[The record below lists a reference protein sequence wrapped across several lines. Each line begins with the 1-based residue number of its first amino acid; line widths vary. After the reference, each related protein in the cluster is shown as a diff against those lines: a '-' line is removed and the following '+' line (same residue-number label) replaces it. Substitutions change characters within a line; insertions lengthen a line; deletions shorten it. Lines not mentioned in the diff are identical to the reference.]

1 MTEPK
6 AGVVVVGSLHYDLM
20 VDAPDRPRKGETV
33 TGTRWYPKFGGK
45 GGNQAVAAQ
54 HAGADTRFVGAL
66 GTDNFADFM
75 LEALNSQGLNT
86 KWIATTNSC
95 GSGMSVAIMDAEG
108 DYGAVIVTGANATL
122 GQDHLSDKSIWS
134 GAKALI
140 LQNEIPESANLHAA
154 KVAKDHGMMVGLNAA
169 PSRALSDELLDLVD
183 VLVVNAIEA
192 QDLCDVGVS
201 DLASAQS
208 AAIALAKRVPHAIVT
223 AGGDGVAYASN
234 DQMCFAIE
242 AEKVKLI
249 STHGAGDVFVG
260 TLFAALARG
269 TAMKIAVIGSNSAA
283 ALHVSRKPESSA
295 ETPSSD

>member
-20 VDAPDRPRKGETV
+20 IDAPDRPRKGETV

-45 GGNQAVAAQ
+45 GGNQAVAAH

-75 LEALNSQGLNT
+75 LEALKAQSLDT
-86 KWIATTNSC
+86 RWITQTNDC
-95 GSGMSVAIMDAEG
+95 GSGMSVAIMDSEG
-108 DYGAVIVTGANATL
+108 DYGAVIVTGANAIL
-122 GQDHLSDKSIWS
+122 GSDHISDEGIWS
-134 GAKALI
+134 GARTLI
-140 LQNEIPESANLHAA
+140 LQNEIPERANLHAA
-154 KVAKDHGMMVGLNAA
+154 RAAKNHGMLIGLNAA
-169 PSRALSDELLDLVD
+169 PSRTLSDEFLNLVD

-192 QDLCDVGVS
+192 QDLCGVAVT
-201 DLASAQS
+201 DLSSALSAASA
-208 AAIALAKRVPHAIVT
+208 LANRVPHAIVT

-234 DQMCFAIE
+234 SHEVFSIE
-242 AEKVKLI
+242 AETVELV

-269 TAMKIAVIGSNSAA
+269 TDMKTAVTQSNFAA
-283 ALHVSRKPESSA
+283 ALHVSRKP
-295 ETPSSD
+295 

>member
-45 GGNQAVAAQ
+45 GGNQAVAA
-54 HAGADTRFVGAL
+54 HNADADTRFIGAL

-75 LEALNSQGLNT
+75 LEALKSQGLDTQWIT
-86 KWIATTNSC
+86 KTKTC

-108 DYGAVIVTGANATL
+108 DYGAVIVTGANAIL
-122 GQDHLSDKSIWS
+122 GPDHLHDESIWS
-134 GAKALI
+134 GAKTLI

-154 KVAKDHGMMVGLNAA
+154 QVAKDHGMLIGLNAA
-169 PSRALSDELLDLVD
+169 PSRPLSDELLNLVD

-192 QDLCDVGVS
+192 QDLCDVAVN
-201 DLASAQS
+201 DLTSALS
-208 AAIALAKRVPHAIVT
+208 AAIALANRVPHAIVT
-223 AGGDGVAYASN
+223 AGGDGVAYAAN
-234 DQMCFAIE
+234 DHKAFSIE
-242 AEKVKLI
+242 AETVELV

-260 TLFAALARG
+260 TLFAALARETDMK
-269 TAMKIAVIGSNSAA
+269 TAVTESNYAA
-283 ALHVSRKPESSA
+283 ALHVSRKLQ
-295 ETPSSD
+295 TGNGT